1 MEIIPLIT
9 IEKRK
14 IIQKSFSSFKTN
26 TKKGENKIYIL
37 DLDGIKKN
45 RPNLCTYQKL
55 SKYYDIW
62 ADSAPKELGDVV
74 DSFMSGVTSIVIRQ
88 KEYANFNPSK
98 IKEISNNNIFL
109 TIENEE
115 NETDFLEHKK
125 EIDGFINFKK
135 REQIQSNFKYKEVIK
150 PLKESTYNYEENH
163 ENLDYWKKSGIKG
176 LIVDIDKINR
186 FR

>member
-9 IEKRK
+9 IENKK
-14 IIQKSFSSFKTN
+14 SIQKSFSSFKN
-26 TKKGENKIYIL
+26 NAKQEEKRLYIL

-45 RPNLCTYQKL
+45 KPNLCTYQKL

-62 ADSAPKELGDVV
+62 ADFAPKDLGDVV
-74 DSFMSGVTSIVIRQ
+74 DSFMSGVTSIVIR
-88 KEYANFNPSK
+88 KKDYANFNPSK

-109 TIENEE
+109 TIETEAE
-115 NETDFLEHKK
+115 VLEYRK
-125 EIDGFINFKK
+125 EIEGFINIKK
-135 REQIQSNFKYKEVIK
+135 REQIESNFKYKEIINA
-150 PLKESTYNYEENH
+150 LKENTYTYEDKH
-163 ENLDYWKKSGIKG
+163 ENLGYWQKSGVKG

>member
-1 MEIIPLIT
+1 
-9 IEKRK
+9 
-14 IIQKSFSSFKTN
+14 
-26 TKKGENKIYIL
+26 
-37 DLDGIKKN
+37 
-45 RPNLCTYQKL
+45 
-55 SKYYDIW
+55 
-62 ADSAPKELGDVV
+62 
-74 DSFMSGVTSIVIRQ
+74 MSGVTSIVIRQ